1 MNDNNILDEENKIY
15 SVFSTKLQEILE
27 DKSRIRDFFIT
38 EESVGF
44 IFKKEIQISTFNQ
57 LSLKV

>member
-1 MNDNNILDEENKIY
+1 MDDNNILDEENKIY

-44 IFKKEIQISTFNQ
+44 NFKKEIQISTFNQ
-57 LSLKV
+57 